1 MSDGVFSAIGLGRK
15 PDASPSFDVI
25 RDRMRAQRKRI
36 IHAEGEEAKAS
47 NALDAAKEALEQERE
62 ALRAME
68 REFFSLA
75 KDEGIKPEE
84 TCK

>member
-1 MSDGVFSAIGLGRK
+1 MSDSVFSMLSRGQ
-15 PDASPSFDVI
+15 SPAASFDAI

-36 IHAEGEEAKAS
+36 IHAEGEEAKAD
-47 NALDAAKEALEQERE
+47 NALKAAKDALEQERE

-75 KDEGIKPEE
+75 REEGIRPEAG
-84 TCK
+84 K